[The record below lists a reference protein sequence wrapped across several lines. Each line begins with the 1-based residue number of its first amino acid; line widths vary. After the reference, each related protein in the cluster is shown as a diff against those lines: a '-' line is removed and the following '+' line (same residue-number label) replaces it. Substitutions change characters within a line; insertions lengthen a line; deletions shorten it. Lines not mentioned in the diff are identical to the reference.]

1 MCVPVHALVDSV
13 IDQEQC
19 AKTLV
24 SLVVMAL
31 PSTSMARRTTISA
44 LYLTRTSTSMHISLE
59 SEMRT

>member
-1 MCVPVHALVDSV
+1 
-13 IDQEQC
+13 
-19 AKTLV
+19 
-24 SLVVMAL
+24 MAL